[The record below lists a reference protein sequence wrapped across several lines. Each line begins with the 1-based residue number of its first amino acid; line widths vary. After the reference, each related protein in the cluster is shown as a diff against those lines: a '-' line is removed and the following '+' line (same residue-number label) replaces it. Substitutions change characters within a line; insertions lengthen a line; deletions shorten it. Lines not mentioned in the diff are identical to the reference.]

1 MQLFRVKF
9 IYGVAVRHALYI
21 TIVLFGI
28 EISKR
33 PNLGFRQ
40 NVYRLNIYKPYLG
53 HTQIRRRRTLF
64 AQRCKFKG
72 VRERGCDMH
81 FQFKDYY
88 CIKTQDC

>member
-53 HTQIRRRRTLF
+53 HT
-64 AQRCKFKG
+64 
-72 VRERGCDMH
+72 
-81 FQFKDYY
+81 
-88 CIKTQDC
+88 

>member
-9 IYGVAVRHALYI
+9 RYEVMRFTLALYI

-53 HTQIRRRRTLF
+53 HT
-64 AQRCKFKG
+64 
-72 VRERGCDMH
+72 
-81 FQFKDYY
+81 
-88 CIKTQDC
+88 

>member
-9 IYGVAVRHALYI
+9 RYGVAVRHTLALYI

-53 HTQIRRRRTLF
+53 HT
-64 AQRCKFKG
+64 
-72 VRERGCDMH
+72 
-81 FQFKDYY
+81 
-88 CIKTQDC
+88 

>member
-9 IYGVAVRHALYI
+9 IYGVAVRH

-53 HTQIRRRRTLF
+53 H
-64 AQRCKFKG
+64 A
-72 VRERGCDMH
+72 
-81 FQFKDYY
+81 
-88 CIKTQDC
+88 

>member
-1 MQLFRVKF
+1 MQLFIVKF
-9 IYGVAVRHALYI
+9 RYGVVVRHI

-53 HTQIRRRRTLF
+53 HT
-64 AQRCKFKG
+64 
-72 VRERGCDMH
+72 
-81 FQFKDYY
+81 
-88 CIKTQDC
+88 

>member
-9 IYGVAVRHALYI
+9 IYGVAVRHMLFTLALYI

-53 HTQIRRRRTLF
+53 HT
-64 AQRCKFKG
+64 
-72 VRERGCDMH
+72 
-81 FQFKDYY
+81 
-88 CIKTQDC
+88 